1 MKPVKCHFEEFAN
14 SVDLDG
20 ISRTVES
27 KKSIE
32 RLFWAFTLLIALA
45 FSLYF
50 TVNFITGY
58 VNDSP
63 FSTNFNVQAMNLEGN
78 GLVPFPDLLI
88 CTSSPWDMDKISM
101 YNISMDLVS
110 YMTGLLFP
118 FIKWDDPSRMAG
130 LNDLEVQYNK
140 LLNAKFDGN
149 AMNLLK
155 NITFTCERIIDFC
168 FFGFNTFY
176 PGPDCCQKFFK
187 PSEFGF
193 VFMCL
198 RSNEKLAYTVQEA
211 GILTSIMI
219 SIHVEDKSI
228 ANLNKGIINQAAA
241 LASGMTSFGVAS
253 PAVATYL
260 TTSSLKTIGPAT
272 YNTLT
277 FQKSL
282 LDQTDKSSFM
292 QQYSCIDNTDPSMN
306 AKLTPGYPAYTKEN
320 CELADKQALAAQL
333 LNCSLIY
340 FPSVTGTRY
349 CSPKDTTSFFTNLR

>member
-63 FSTNFNVQAMNLEGN
+63 FSTNFNVQAMNLEGS

-88 CTSSPWDMDKISM
+88 CTSSPWDMDKIRD

-110 YMTGLLFP
+110 YMTKFLFP
-118 FIKWDDPSRMAG
+118 FMKSTFEGIG
-130 LNDLEVQYNK
+130 LPTFNILEDKYNQLINK
-140 LLNAKFDGN
+140 RFDGN

-155 NITFTCERIIDFC
+155 NITFSCEKMIDFC
-168 FFGFNTFY
+168 LFGFNTY
-176 PGPDCCQKFFK
+176 YTGQECCQKFFK
-187 PSEFGF
+187 PVEFGF

-198 RSNEKLAYTVQEA
+198 RSNEKLAYTVQEP
-211 GILTSIMI
+211 GILTGVMI
-219 SIHVEDKSI
+219 GLKR
-228 ANLNKGIINQAAA
+228 AN
-241 LASGMTSFGVAS
+241 
-253 PAVATYL
+253 
-260 TTSSLKTIGPAT
+260 
-272 YNTLT
+272 
-277 FQKSL
+277 
-282 LDQTDKSSFM
+282 
-292 QQYSCIDNTDPSMN
+292 
-306 AKLTPGYPAYTKEN
+306 
-320 CELADKQALAAQL
+320 
-333 LNCSLIY
+333 
-340 FPSVTGTRY
+340 
-349 CSPKDTTSFFTNLR
+349 